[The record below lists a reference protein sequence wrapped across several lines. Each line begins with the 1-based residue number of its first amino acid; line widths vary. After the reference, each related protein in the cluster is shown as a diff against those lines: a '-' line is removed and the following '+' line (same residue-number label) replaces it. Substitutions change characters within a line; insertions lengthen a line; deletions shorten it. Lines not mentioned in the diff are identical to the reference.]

1 MPTSTPKTSQ
11 GHNALLRTL
20 ASRTHAEAVEIG
32 RNAADFMEQ
41 LSDERTEMLTALKA
55 ALNHCDR
62 ETTHMIET
70 LVKKLDAPVRHKRA
84 AI

>member
-1 MPTSTPKTSQ
+1 MPTPKPNTSQ

-20 ASRTHAEAVEIG
+20 ASRTHAEAIEVG
-32 RNAADFMEQ
+32 KRAADFMEQ
-41 LSDERTEMLTALKA
+41 LADERAEMFAALKA

-62 ETTHMIET
+62 ETTHMIEA
-70 LVKKLDAPVRHKRA
+70 LVKKFDAPVRSKRP